1 MSQDF
6 PGKNTVSSFFGY
18 WPLFCDAKLL
28 ALSFSRKTS
37 RNLVC
42 IFHYIDSD
50 QKKYADI
57 QLVFIGVK
65 NFELSDFFFENIVDE
80 IVISNHNTSSSDET
94 NFYVEIESAYGLRG
108 YIECASIEAR
118 MLDE

>member
-1 MSQDF
+1 MMNQDF
-6 PGKNTVSSFFGY
+6 PGKNKVASFFGY

-28 ALSFSRKTS
+28 ELSFSRKTS
-37 RNLVC
+37 PNLVC
-42 IFHYIDSD
+42 TFHYIDND
-50 QKKYADI
+50 RNKYANI

-65 NFELSDFFFENIVDE
+65 DFELSDFFFENVVDE
-80 IVISNHNTSSSDET
+80 IVIQKTSDSDEA

-108 YIECASIEAR
+108 HIECVSIEAR